1 MSFIISLTEKYQQRE
16 AKFLKRHPE
25 LKSAYAKALRLLAEN
40 PFYPSL
46 KLHQLSGNLSDLHA
60 VSINLSYRITLELL
74 ITETEII
81 LVNVGDHQDVY

>member
-1 MSFIISLTEKYQQRE
+1 MTVGILFYGICN
-16 AKFLKRHPE
+16 
-25 LKSAYAKALRLLAEN
+25 YAKALGLLAEN

-46 KLHQLSGNLSDLHA
+46 KLHRLSGNLSDLHA

-81 LVNVGDHQDVY
+81 LVNVGDHKYVY